1 MSNAKFGI
9 IFLFFRLSVSFFVES
24 LVTGMMFLDT
34 IEILLVRELFWM
46 CQILKISVRPG
57 YGLVHNMNV
66 LLVYK
71 LPYNANASIKLC
83 IACLYFKSIDC
94 TSAF

>member
-9 IFLFFRLSVSFFVES
+9 IFLFFRLSVSFFFLS
-24 LVTGMMFLDT
+24 LVTGIMFLDK

-57 YGLVHNMNV
+57 YGLVRNMNV
-66 LLVYK
+66 LLVY
-71 LPYNANASIKLC
+71 NANASMKLR
-83 IACLYFKSIDC
+83 IACMLDC

>member
-1 MSNAKFGI
+1 MCVKCEIWHHFL
-9 IFLFFRLSVSFFVES
+9 IFSLVCFILKKS

-57 YGLVHNMNV
+57 YGLVRNMNV
-66 LLVYK
+66 LLV
-71 LPYNANASIKLC
+71 YNANASIKLRIC
-83 IACLYFKSIDC
+83 
-94 TSAF
+94 

>member
-1 MSNAKFGI
+1 MCQMRNLPSFSYFFACLFHFF
-9 IFLFFRLSVSFFVES
+9 FLS

-34 IEILLVRELFWM
+34 FEILLVRGLFWM

-57 YGLVHNMNV
+57 YGLVRNMNV
-66 LLVYK
+66 LLV
-71 LPYNANASIKLC
+71 YNANASIKLR
-83 IACLYFKSIDC
+83 IACMLDC